1 MIALLIHLTRL
12 SLFGVRI
19 TIDILLRSKMVTFA
33 MQSGSVAQ
41 KSTLDFIRIRLFRRR
56 EGCESVP
63 EDPTTGLSSFA
74 KVLRLSMAC
83 MVAGAVRARA
93 PGLMAGTYRLYSR
106 KSAPKMRTDL

>member
-1 MIALLIHLTRL
+1 MALVSEI
-12 SLFGVRI
+12 
-19 TIDILLRSKMVTFA
+19 VTFA
-33 MQSGSVAQ
+33 IKSGSVAQ
-41 KSTLDFIRIRLFRRR
+41 KSTLEIIRIRLFRRR

-83 MVAGAVRARA
+83 MVGAAVRARA
-93 PGLMAGTYRLYSR
+93 PVLIAGTYRLCSR

>member
-1 MIALLIHLTRL
+1 MIALLIHLTRV
-12 SLFGVRI
+12 SFFKVRI

-41 KSTLDFIRIRLFRRR
+41 KSTLEIIRIRLFRRR
-56 EGCESVP
+56 EGCGSVP

-83 MVAGAVRARA
+83 MVAGAVRA
-93 PGLMAGTYRLYSR
+93 PGLMAGTSRLCS
-106 KSAPKMRTDL
+106 KNSAPKMRTDL